1 MNNIDLIG
9 EEIVEEFSVFEDWI
23 DKYNYLIEMGRDL
36 APLADKYRSSEYLIN
51 GCQSRMWLGAEYQDG
66 KVIFQADSD
75 AVITKGMVSLLI
87 RLMSGQTPKDIINTD
102 LACLEAIGLRKNL
115 SPTRSNGLNS
125 MIKQM
130 KMYALAFD
138 TQQK

>member
-9 EEIVEEFSVFEDWI
+9 EEIVEEFSMFEDWME
-23 DKYNYLIEMGRDL
+23 KYNYLIEMGRDL
-36 APLADKYRSSEYLIN
+36 APLEDKYRSSEYLIS

-66 KVIFQADSD
+66 KVMFQADSD

-87 RLMSGQTPKDIINTD
+87 RLMSGQTPKDIVDTD
-102 LACLEAIGLRKNL
+102 LSCLEAIGLRKNL